1 MKKGF
6 TVIEI
11 LISMMVLFVAIAF
24 VNISIKAFNDY
35 QRKSAVYQNF
45 YITALSLKNKMDSNP
60 LEKESYKGTLNDINY
75 IITKQ
80 EILKQKNYITSFEAG
95 AGNIGD
101 FFITLY
107 QLKMILKNK
116 TRTKE
121 YTFYLTRQRRE
132 NPLVKLGGEG
142 I

>member
-11 LISMMVLFVAIAF
+11 LIAMMILFVAIGF

-35 QRKSAVYQNF
+35 QRKSEVYQNF
-45 YITALSLKNKMDSNP
+45 YITALSLKNQMDMNP
-60 LEKESYKGTLNDINY
+60 LDRPSYKGTLNGINY
-75 IITKQ
+75 IITKK
-80 EILKQKNYITSFEAG
+80 EILKQKNFIISFDNDT
-95 AGNIGD
+95 GNTGD

-107 QLKMILKNK
+107 QLKMTLKDEI
-116 TRTKE
+116 RTKE

-132 NPLVKLGGEG
+132 HPLVEVEEAG

>member
-11 LISMMVLFVAIAF
+11 LISMMILFVAIAF

-45 YITALSLKNKMDSNP
+45 YITALSLKNQMDSNP
-60 LEKESYKGTLNDINY
+60 LERESYKGRLNGINY
-75 IITKQ
+75 IITKK
-80 EILKQKNYITSFEAG
+80 EILKDRNFIISFDNDT
-95 AGNIGD
+95 GNTGD

-107 QLKMILKNK
+107 QLKMTLKDK
-116 TRTKE
+116 IRTKE
-121 YTFYLTRQRRE
+121 YTFYLTRQKRE
-132 NPLVKLGGEG
+132 HPFVKAKGEG

>member
-11 LISMMVLFVAIAF
+11 LISMMILFVAIAF

-35 QRKSAVYQNF
+35 QRKSDVYQKF
-45 YITALSLKNKMDSNP
+45 YITALSLKNKMDSNS
-60 LEKESYKGTLNDINY
+60 LEQEIYKGILNDINY
-75 IITKQ
+75 VITKE
-80 EILKQKNYITSFEAG
+80 EILKQKNFIIGFDG
-95 AGNIGD
+95 DIGNTGD

-107 QLKMILKNK
+107 KLKMVLKDK
-116 TRTKE
+116 IRTKE
-121 YTFYLTRQRRE
+121 YIFYLTRQRRE
-132 NPLVKLGGEG
+132 HPLIEVEGEG